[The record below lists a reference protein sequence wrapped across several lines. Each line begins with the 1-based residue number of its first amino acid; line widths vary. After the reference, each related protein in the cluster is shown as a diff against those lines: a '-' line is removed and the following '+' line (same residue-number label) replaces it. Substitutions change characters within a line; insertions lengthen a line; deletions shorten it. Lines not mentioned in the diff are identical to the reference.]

1 MVPCEIPVQPWED
14 IRIEPDLQ
22 LPTGIAADDPIREKL
37 ATAEQQGYLAWGHFR
52 LIRQYPV
59 SEESV
64 FVVGEMAV
72 NQDRAEPAVRKQ
84 RRGIFV
90 LAKRVVAISEIGVCQ
105 NVEGSFHERK
115 VSGSRVAYE
124 KFERTHPPS
133 EAELIERCRL
143 MHAEKAVKRLPLV
156 PIKQVEVASERSFGQ
171 E

>member
-1 MVPCEIPVQPWED
+1 MLPMVPCEIPAQPWED

-22 LPTGIAADDPIREKL
+22 LPPGIAANDPIREKL
-37 ATAEQQGYLAWGHFR
+37 AAAQQQGYLARGHFR

-72 NQDRAEPAVRKQ
+72 NQDRAEPPVRKQ

-105 NVEGSFHERK
+105 NVEGSFDVGK
-115 VSGSRVAYE
+115 VASFRVGYLE
-124 KFERTHPPS
+124 FERTHPPS
-133 EAELIERCRL
+133 EAELIESCCIR
-143 MHAEKAVKRLPLV
+143 HAKKSVKRLRVV
-156 PIKQVEVASERSFGQ
+156 PI
-171 E
+171 